1 MNSFVGHR
9 KVGFLLRTKLPKHI
23 TNIINRWTQ
32 SINNLDARVMKWTK
46 IKYCPESVLEL
57 IKTESELGAA
67 RNWSGR
73 RVRESDS
80 YSVCDENALKFG
92 SGDGGRTRWVYV
104 KPLDCVLKKGW
115 VELQWAFAHTHK
127 NRGENPYPP
136 FLPPSFPPLLL
147 LLLTS
152 LFLVSLPVFRPTR

>member
-9 KVGFLLRTKLPKHI
+9 KVGFLLRTKLPRHI
-23 TNIINRWTQ
+23 TNIINRWAQ

-57 IKTESELGAA
+57 IKTESKLGAA

-92 SGDGGRTRWVYV
+92 SDDGGRTRWVYV
-104 KPLDCVLKKGW
+104 KPLDCVLK
-115 VELQWAFAHTHK
+115 
-127 NRGENPYPP
+127 RGELNCNGLLHIHTRIGVRIPIPLF
-136 FLPPSFPPLLL
+136 FLPPSHPCSSYF
-147 LLLTS
+147 
-152 LFLVSLPVFRPTR
+152 